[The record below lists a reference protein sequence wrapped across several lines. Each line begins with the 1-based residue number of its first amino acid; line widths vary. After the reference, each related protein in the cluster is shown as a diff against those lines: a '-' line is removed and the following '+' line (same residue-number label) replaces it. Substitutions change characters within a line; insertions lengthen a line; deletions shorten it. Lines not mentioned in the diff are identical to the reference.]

1 VANNYATTNARRP
14 RRIVWKAWGS
24 ILNLGEET
32 MKTSKSPL
40 LIAAAFTGL
49 LGGAMARANAAPN
62 SPQTPGAQS
71 DSTAKPEKHACAG
84 KNSCA
89 GKGGCATDG
98 SKKNKAD
105 VSTATER
112 HACAGKNSC
121 SGKGGCATD
130 GKAKK
135 KS

>member
-1 VANNYATTNARRP
+1 
-14 RRIVWKAWGS
+14 
-24 ILNLGEET
+24 

-40 LIAAAFTGL
+40 VIAAAFTGL
-49 LGGAMARANAAPN
+49 LGGAMGRANA
-62 SPQTPGAQS
+62 PQDSAAMPGAQS
-71 DSTAKPEKHACAG
+71 DSTAKPEKHSCAG

-105 VSTATER
+105 VAKATEK

-121 SGKGGCATD
+121 AGKGGCATD
-130 GKAKK
+130 AKAKR